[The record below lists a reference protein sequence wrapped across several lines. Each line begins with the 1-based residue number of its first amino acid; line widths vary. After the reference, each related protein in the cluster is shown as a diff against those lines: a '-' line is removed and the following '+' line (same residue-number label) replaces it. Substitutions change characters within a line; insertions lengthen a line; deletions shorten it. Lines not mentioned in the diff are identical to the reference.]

1 VEPCSLTEVSKEA
14 LGADPSLSV
23 PHLCVYSVPVSLYCA
38 KLRLLMRFK
47 KLTWDE
53 LSPPG
58 GYGSETYKA
67 LVPAGSLPALQVGE
81 QIIADSEAIA
91 EYLEESVPL
100 PPALPTDIMERAQ
113 VRALGRFH
121 DTRLEPCVRALFS
134 DIGKPHPR
142 ANALEQLQQRLQQ
155 LPRALA
161 LRPHIQFC
169 LADCGLI
176 VSLEWIAIMYRSWGL
191 PHPVTGII
199 AEYQRD
205 MEQLPWVAVELDSY
219 RSLLEQW
226 IQTKHP

>member
-1 VEPCSLTEVSKEA
+1 MEPSITEGHTEM
-14 LGADPSLSV
+14 LGANPSIPV
-23 PHLCVYSVPVSLYCA
+23 PHFCMYSVPVSLYCA

-47 KLTWDE
+47 ILTWDE
-53 LSPPG
+53 LPPPG
-58 GYGSETYKA
+58 GYGSEAYRA

-81 QIIADSEAIA
+81 HIIADSEAIA

-100 PPALPTDIMERAQ
+100 PPALPTDLMQRAQ

-142 ANALEQLQQRLQQ
+142 INALEQLKQRLQQ

-161 LRPHIQFC
+161 LRPNIQFC

-176 VSLEWIAIMYRSWGL
+176 VSLEWIAVMYRSWGL
-191 PHPVTGII
+191 PLPFTGITTD
-199 AEYQRD
+199 YQRT
-205 MEQLPWVAVELDSY
+205 MEQLPWVSMELDSY
-219 RSLLEQW
+219 RPLLAQW
-226 IQTKHP
+226 IQAKNP